1 MAENADSELNAIH
14 ETHEESSTVAG
25 PHSTRTGPFIIF
37 IARSSAAPSRQ
48 VKQEWLLEFL
58 HWVEQV
64 HLQEYGSLDSRS
76 MGFIPFFQS
85 PNRQLPTDE
94 STDADCGVIRVISGW
109 DGLTTHNMSM
119 VKIIEEAEGVDVT
132 LRFYL
137 EDLNDGCRYFRD
149 VKLRDAY
156 KVLRE
161 DIEATDDNPSLQAFA
176 KYYKGIQASKTALA
190 VAKQDLNGL
199 SFRRNSFV
207 RPEDYAKW
215 NCSGCGVRFKSLVNL
230 TSHTA
235 KAHREWSS
243 EEQKTRDRHVQVSCP
258 QNPGSEKNTKVAT
271 ITRKKRGTMVR
282 VQGVEEQ
289 PMGSD
294 NGLKPYLSV
303 DPADFHNAPRIDVE
317 NPIIYRGEISC
328 RHPDC
333 SSKKVT
339 RYTQKSIVRG
349 HYRREHSLEYRPFSK
364 SLNAYEEQLHIDG
377 LRWISIC
384 VQRGQEQAGAAPVP
398 RKW

>member
-58 HWVEQV
+58 HWVEQ
-64 HLQEYGSLDSRS
+64 SKPSTS
-76 MGFIPFFQS
+76 
-85 PNRQLPTDE
+85 NRW
-94 STDADCGVIRVISGW
+94 VISGW

-215 NCSGCGVRFKSLVNL
+215 NCSGCGVRFKSL
-230 TSHTA
+230 
-235 KAHREWSS
+235 
-243 EEQKTRDRHVQVSCP
+243 VSCP

>member
-85 PNRQLPTDE
+85 PNRQLPTD
-94 STDADCGVIRVISGW
+94 VIRVISGW

-161 DIEATDDNPSLQAFA
+161 DIEATDENPSLQAFA
-176 KYYKGIQASKTALA
+176 KYYKGIQACKAA
-190 VAKQDLNGL
+190 FGVAKQGLNEL
-199 SFRRNSFV
+199 SFCRNSFV

-215 NCSGCGVRFKSLVNL
+215 NCSGCG
-230 TSHTA
+230 
-235 KAHREWSS
+235 
-243 EEQKTRDRHVQVSCP
+243 VSCP

-294 NGLKPYLSV
+294 NGLKPYLSI
-303 DPADFHNAPRIDVE
+303 DPADFHKAPRIDVE
-317 NPIIYRGEISC
+317 NPIIYRGEIFC